1 MTPAEP
7 PLDAPVDTKIDW
19 ANDCFDR
26 ERSRLFEDP
35 SLAKLLE
42 ALKNA
47 VHRSRE
53 DMFRAGIAGLCREC
67 EEKEGGSCCGAGLE
81 KHYSGLILLINR
93 LLGVP
98 LPRQRKE
105 SSSCFFLSS
114 TGCSLVA
121 RHVLCINYVCNKIT
135 SRIKPDQLAALRGA
149 EGEEILLLFQ
159 VNEKLKR
166 LVRRYPTAEH
176 AGNTENPESE

>member
-1 MTPAEP
+1 MIPAEP
-7 PLDAPVDTKIDW
+7 PLDAPVAAKIHW

-26 ERSRLFEDP
+26 ERSRLLEDQT
-35 SLAKLLE
+35 LTDLLE

-47 VHRSRE
+47 VHRSRDE
-53 DMFRAGIAGLCREC
+53 MLRTGIVDLCREC

-81 KHYSGLILLINR
+81 NHYSGMLLLINR
-93 LLGVP
+93 LLGAT
-98 LPRQRKE
+98 LPGRRE
-105 SSSCFFLSS
+105 DPSSCLFLSS
-114 TGCSLVA
+114 SGCRLVA

-135 SRIKPDQLAALRGA
+135 SRIKPDQMAALRKA

-166 LVRRYPTAEH
+166 LVRR
-176 AGNTENPESE
+176 